1 MATNTDAEW
10 TARLNSILTNFLT
23 NYSGTFTSGANNLY
37 STLYNRIGLTVV
49 DGPDHAGG
57 KFSKFNKR
65 VTDYG
70 DTIQFIKSKILA
82 GQAYDP
88 DAATPFGGSRNT
100 PIAEYWKMNE
110 SMQYEIQ
117 ITEQDAMRAFSN
129 ADTLGSFVASQLET
143 LQASREYDQFIEWK
157 KFLSDKTKFAVSAYA
172 ALTAMTG
179 ADIWNKIREV
189 SQAMRFPTDDYNVQG
204 DVAMSDKLTLII
216 TAEAHRLIDSH
227 LAVIYH
233 KDLVGISDM
242 DIIDVDS
249 FATPTGTDEIVFQIW
264 DDRALGY
271 YPKTPKATSAFNA
284 RALSTTNFLTV
295 QGNYTAA
302 KYRNAYC
309 AIKP

>member
-57 KFSKFNKR
+57 KFAKFNKR

-82 GQAYDP
+82 GQTYDP
-88 DAATPFGGSRNT
+88 DAATPFGGSRNA

-117 ITEQDAMRAFSN
+117 ITEQDAMRAFQN

-157 KFLSDKTKFAVSAYA
+157 KFLSDKTKFSVSAYQ

-179 ADIWNKIREV
+179 ADIWNTIREV

-233 KDLVGISDM
+233 KDLVGISGM

>member
-1 MATNTDAEW
+1 
-10 TARLNSILTNFLT
+10 
-23 NYSGTFTSGANNLY
+23 
-37 STLYNRIGLTVV
+37 
-49 DGPDHAGG
+49 
-57 KFSKFNKR
+57 
-65 VTDYG
+65 
-70 DTIQFIKSKILA
+70 
-82 GQAYDP
+82 
-88 DAATPFGGSRNT
+88 
-100 PIAEYWKMNE
+100 
-110 SMQYEIQ
+110 
-117 ITEQDAMRAFSN
+117 
-129 ADTLGSFVASQLET
+129 
-143 LQASREYDQFIEWK
+143 
-157 KFLSDKTKFAVSAYA
+157 
-172 ALTAMTG
+172 MTG
-179 ADIWNKIREV
+179 ADIWNTIREV

-233 KDLVGISDM
+233 KDLVGISGM

-249 FATPTGTDEIVFQIW
+249 FATPTGSDEIVFQIW

>member
-1 MATNTDAEW
+1 
-10 TARLNSILTNFLT
+10 
-23 NYSGTFTSGANNLY
+23 
-37 STLYNRIGLTVV
+37 
-49 DGPDHAGG
+49 
-57 KFSKFNKR
+57 
-65 VTDYG
+65 
-70 DTIQFIKSKILA
+70 
-82 GQAYDP
+82 
-88 DAATPFGGSRNT
+88 
-100 PIAEYWKMNE
+100 
-110 SMQYEIQ
+110 
-117 ITEQDAMRAFSN
+117 
-129 ADTLGSFVASQLET
+129 
-143 LQASREYDQFIEWK
+143 
-157 KFLSDKTKFAVSAYA
+157 
-172 ALTAMTG
+172 MTG
-179 ADIWNKIREV
+179 ADIWNTIREV

-204 DVAMSDKLTLII
+204 DVAMSNKLTLII

>member
-57 KFSKFNKR
+57 KFAKFNKKI
-65 VTDYG
+65 TDYG

-88 DAATPFGGSRNT
+88 DAATPFGGSRNA

-117 ITEQDAMRAFSN
+117 ITEQDAMRAFTN

-233 KDLVGISDM
+233 KDLVGISGM

>member
-57 KFSKFNKR
+57 KFAKFNKR
-65 VTDYG
+65 ITDYG
-70 DTIQFIKSKILA
+70 DTIQFIKSKILS

-88 DAATPFGGSRNT
+88 NAATPFGGSRNT
-100 PIAEYWKMNE
+100 PLAEYWQMNE

-117 ITEQDAMRAFSN
+117 ITEQDAMRAFQN

-157 KFLSDKTKFAVSAYA
+157 KFLSDKTKFAANAYA
-172 ALTAMTG
+172 AVTSMSG
-179 ADIWNKIREV
+179 ADIWNTIREV

-204 DVAMSDKLTLII
+204 DVAMSNKLTLII

-249 FATPTGTDEIVFQIW
+249 FATPTGSDEIVFQIW